1 MMRHE
6 EIVGAILTAS
16 DDKTNRE
23 PVRRALNDVD
33 KEADKVAGWV
43 ESGWNPPG
51 HTRSTLR
58 EGSHRKEREIER
70 PEWERE
76 QIIHHM
82 LMRQFRRILAPRIYR
97 YACGAVS
104 RADELRMRLEKDITY
119 KGNPKGRG
127 PLFVMR
133 TMKRWTHGYKGK
145 KFYVAELDIK
155 KFYDNV
161 DLALLKSML
170 RKFIRDKRYLELLFR
185 VIDGSGP
192 GLPKGYFTSPWLA
205 AFYLM
210 PLDTFI
216 TQRLKPDHYI
226 RYMDNLFLFSGNKK
240 ELHKMVRDVEIFLG
254 ERLHLELNGSRQVF
268 RFEYQPKFQKR
279 EKKSRRWAGPRRKRR
294 KREARGRAIN
304 CLGYVVHM
312 DRITV
317 RKSILKRARA
327 KANRMHRT
335 HRCRGIDAAAMLS
348 YKGWFQHTNTYRY
361 FQEWIKPK
369 VSMRYCRK
377 RIAALA
383 RKENKE
389 RMLRHDKMVR
399 GT

>member
-1 MMRHE
+1 M
-6 EIVGAILTAS
+6 
-16 DDKTNRE
+16 
-23 PVRRALNDVD
+23 P
-33 KEADKVAGWV
+33 
-43 ESGWNPPG
+43 
-51 HTRSTLR
+51 
-58 EGSHRKEREIER
+58 
-70 PEWERE
+70 
-76 QIIHHM
+76 
-82 LMRQFRRILAPRIYR
+82 
-97 YACGAVS
+97 
-104 RADELRMRLEKDITY
+104 
-119 KGNPKGRG
+119 
-127 PLFVMR
+127 
-133 TMKRWTHGYKGK
+133 K
-145 KFYVAELDIK
+145 KFWEFRNQAGTGKAEL
-155 KFYDNV
+155 
-161 DLALLKSML
+161 
-170 RKFIRDKRYLELLFR
+170 
-185 VIDGSGP
+185 
-192 GLPKGYFTSPWLA
+192 
-205 AFYLM
+205 
-210 PLDTFI
+210 
-216 TQRLKPDHYI
+216 
-226 RYMDNLFLFSGNKK
+226 
-240 ELHKMVRDVEIFLG
+240 LHKMVRDVEIFLG

-312 DRITV
+312 DRITM